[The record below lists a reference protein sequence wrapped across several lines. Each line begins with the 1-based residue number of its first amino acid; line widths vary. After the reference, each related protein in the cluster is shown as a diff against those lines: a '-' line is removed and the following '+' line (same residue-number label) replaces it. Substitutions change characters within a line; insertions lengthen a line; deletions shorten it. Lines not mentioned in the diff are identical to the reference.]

1 MRINHA
7 RPRRLSR
14 DLLVLFIVASGIILS
29 GCGGGSSPALVI
41 SVSVSPSA
49 PQTIDQGQTIKFT
62 AAVTND
68 QSSKG
73 VTWSQTGQGAL
84 SGHTAGAVTYTSPSG
99 GAAGSATVTATSVA
113 DPTKTATVNVSITLP
128 PSITTTTLPAATMG
142 SAYGQKISVTGG
154 AGTLT
159 YSISSGTLPKG
170 LTLNGNT
177 ISGTPTGSAGTAS
190 FTVKVTD
197 SSTVGATSATQPLS
211 ITVNPAT
218 GTLNITTTTLPNGVL
233 GSLYSAML
241 QSTGGLA
248 PISWSIIGG
257 AALPTGLSLN
267 SSTGAITGTPT
278 AAGTVNLTFQ
288 AADSSSP
295 QQTAKATLSIAVNPA
310 LNITTTAL
318 PNGSRGGSYSAT
330 LQSSGGLGAI
340 SWSVIGALP
349 AGLNLN
355 STGEITGTPT
365 TAGTT
370 SITFQAAD
378 SSSPEQTAKATLS
391 LTIVQLTITT
401 ASLLNPMVGEAYN
414 QTLQYEDNGGTL
426 PVTWSLASGT
436 LPTGFNLDPSSGA
449 ITGTATAGE
458 VGTTTFTVQ
467 VTDSSAPPQTAM
479 QALSLTITT
488 ATACGSGSESFLSGQ
503 YAMSLTGFDAS
514 GPIGMLASFTADGTG
529 NVTGGVEDINSS
541 GPGGVQANVPITPTG
556 SSYSIGADHR
566 GCLTLVTSLGT
577 KVFRI
582 AVGVLTGGVASSG
595 RSIEF
600 DATGTNV
607 AGSFQI
613 QQPSAFSNAQVTG
626 NFAFIVS
633 TPLTAAA
640 GGGFFAAVGALN
652 LSGTNVTG
660 VGDMNFNGIMDP
672 GNASYPSAPMS
683 FTGGTYNI
691 GSNGRGTLSFT
702 VSISGTPTTINLFV
716 YVLNAGQMYL
726 MSSAPQTASNNLF
739 SGFAGRQTGVP
750 YANSSLAVPSVLFAS
765 GQTAPGA
772 PASRVETGIFTPDGA
787 GNFTFAGDM
796 NSGGA
801 VSTVSESGTY
811 SVAANGRALLTNT
824 GGASPAQV
832 MYLVLSNWGYAL
844 STDGNVMIGD
854 SEPQSGLPFTDA
866 TLNGTFSFGT
876 IVPVVPGSPLTAG
889 EATYDG
895 AGNVSITFDVNEGGF
910 LSINNVITA
919 TYAAS
924 PTGRVVTPA
933 GGTTLTVGYITFSG
947 TVITFGLTSTD
958 TNPTLR
964 VMEQ

>member
-7 RPRRLSR
+7 RPRRLSH
-14 DLLVLFIVASGIILS
+14 DLQVLLIVASGMVLS
-29 GCGGGSSPALVI
+29 GCGGGSSPAPVI
-41 SVSVSPSA
+41 NVSVSPSA
-49 PQTIDQGQTIKFT
+49 PQTIDQGQKIQFMAT
-62 AAVTND
+62 VTND

-84 SGHTAGAVTYTSPSG
+84 SGQTAGAATYTAPSS

-113 DPTKTATVNVSITLP
+113 DSTKTATVNVSIALP
-128 PSITTTTLPAATMG
+128 PSITATTLPAATVG
-142 SAYGQKISVTGG
+142 SPYSQKISVTGG

-159 YSISSGTLPKG
+159 YSISSGALPSG
-170 LTLNGNT
+170 LALNATTGT
-177 ISGTPTGSAGTAS
+177 ITGTPTATGTAN
-190 FTVKVTD
+190 FTVKVVD
-197 SSTVGATSATQPLS
+197 SSTAGAMSATQQLSIALNAALS
-211 ITVNPAT
+211 ITT
-218 GTLNITTTTLPNGVL
+218 ITLPNGVV

-257 AALPTGLSLN
+257 TALPTGLSLN

-278 AAGTVNLTFQ
+278 AAGTANVTFQ

-295 QQTAKATLSIAVNPA
+295 QQTAKATLSIAMNPA
-310 LNITTTAL
+310 LKITTLAL
-318 PNGSRGGSYSAT
+318 PNGSQGGSYSAT
-330 LQSSGGLGAI
+330 LQSSGGLGTI
-340 SWSVIGALP
+340 SWSVIGTLP
-349 AGLNLN
+349 GGLNLN

-378 SSSPEQTAKATLS
+378 SSSPQQIAKATLN

-414 QTLQYEDNGGTL
+414 QTLKYEDNGGTS
-426 PVTWSLASGT
+426 PVTWSVPSGT
-436 LPTGFNLDPSSGA
+436 LPTGFALDPSSGA

-467 VTDSSAPPQTAM
+467 VTDSSAPPQTAT
-479 QALSLTITT
+479 QVLSLTITT

-503 YAMSLTGFDAS
+503 YAMSLTGFDSS

-529 NVTGGVEDINSS
+529 QITGGVEDVNSS
-541 GPGGVQANVPITPTG
+541 GPSGVQANVSITPTG

-582 AVGVLTGGVASSG
+582 AVGALTAGVATSG

-600 DATGTNV
+600 DTTGTNV
-607 AGSFQI
+607 AGSIQI
-613 QQPSAFSNAQVTG
+613 QQPSAFSNAKVAG

-652 LSGTNVTG
+652 LSGTTTLTG
-660 VGDMNFNGIMDP
+660 VGDMNVNGIMDP
-672 GNASYPSAPMS
+672 GNALYPATPMS

-702 VSISGTPTTINLFV
+702 VPISGTPTTISLLV
-716 YVLNAGQMYL
+716 YVLNTGQMFL
-726 MSSAPQTASNNLF
+726 MSSAPQTATNNLF
-739 SGFAGRQTGVP
+739 SGFAGQQTGVP
-750 YANSSLAVPSVLFAS
+750 YATSSLAAPSVLFAS

-772 PASRVETGIFTPDGA
+772 PASRVEAGIFAPDGA
-787 GNFTFAGDM
+787 GNFTFTGDM

-801 VSTVSESGTY
+801 VSTVTESGTY

-854 SEPQSGLPFTDA
+854 SEPQSGMPFTDA

-895 AGNVSITFDVNEGGF
+895 AGNVSITFDTNEGGF
-910 LSINNVITA
+910 LSINNVVTA

-947 TVITFGLTSTD
+947 TVITFGLTSSD

>member
-14 DLLVLFIVASGIILS
+14 DLLVLLIVTSGIILS

-41 SVSVSPSA
+41 NVSVSPSA
-49 PQTIDQGQTIKFT
+49 PQTIDQGQNIQFT
-62 AAVTND
+62 ATVTND

-84 SGHTAGAVTYTSPSG
+84 SGQTVGAATYTSPSS

-113 DPTKTATVNVSITLP
+113 DSTKTATVNVSITLP
-128 PSITTTTLPAATMG
+128 PSITTTTLSATTLG
-142 SAYGQKISVTGG
+142 SAYSQKISVTGG

-159 YSISSGTLPKG
+159 YSISSGALPSG
-170 LTLNGNT
+170 LTLNLSTGAIT
-177 ISGTPTGSAGTAS
+177 GTPTATGTAN
-190 FTVKVTD
+190 FTVKVAD
-197 SSTVGATSATQPLS
+197 SSTVGAMSATQQLS
-211 ITVNPAT
+211 IAVNSA
-218 GTLNITTTTLPNGVL
+218 LSITTTTLPNAVL

-248 PISWSIIGG
+248 PISWSIVGG
-257 AALPTGLSLN
+257 TVLPTGLGLN
-267 SSTGAITGTPT
+267 SSTGAVTGTPT
-278 AAGTVNLTFQ
+278 AAGTVNVTFQ

-295 QQTAKATLSIAVNPA
+295 QQTAKATLTIAVNPA

-318 PNGSRGGSYSAT
+318 PNGSQGGSYSAT
-330 LQSSGGLGAI
+330 LQSSGGLGTI

-370 SITFQAAD
+370 NITFQAAD
-378 SSSPEQTAKATLS
+378 SSSPQQTAKATLS

-401 ASLLNPMVGEAYN
+401 TSLLNPMVGEAYN
-414 QTLQYEDNGGTL
+414 QTLKYEDNGGTL

-436 LPTGFNLDPSSGA
+436 LPTGFTLDTSSGA

-514 GPIGMLASFTADGTG
+514 GPVGMLASFTADGTG
-529 NVTGGVEDINSS
+529 NITGGVEDINSS
-541 GPGGVQANVPITPTG
+541 GPGGVQANVAITPTG
-556 SSYSIGADHR
+556 SSYTIGADHR

-600 DATGTNV
+600 DTTGTNS
-607 AGSFQI
+607 AGSFQL
-613 QQPSAFSNAQVTG
+613 QQPSAFSNAKVTG

-652 LSGTNVTG
+652 LSGTTVTG
-660 VGDMNFNGIMDP
+660 VGDMNFNGMMDP
-672 GNASYPSAPMS
+672 GNSGYPATPMS
-683 FTGGTYNI
+683 LTGGTYNI

-726 MSSAPQTASNNLF
+726 MSSAPQTLTNNLF
-739 SGFAGRQTGVP
+739 SGFAGQQTGIP
-750 YANSSLAVPSVLFAS
+750 YANSSLAAPSVLFAS

-772 PASRVETGIFTPDGA
+772 PASRVEAGIFTPDGA
-787 GNFTFAGDM
+787 GNFTITGDM

-854 SEPQSGLPFTDA
+854 SEPQSGMPFTDA

-910 LSINNVITA
+910 LSINNVVTS
-919 TYAAS
+919 TYGAS
-924 PTGRVVTPA
+924 PNGRVVTPA

-947 TVITFGLTSTD
+947 TVIDFGLTSTD
-958 TNPTLR
+958 TNPTLS